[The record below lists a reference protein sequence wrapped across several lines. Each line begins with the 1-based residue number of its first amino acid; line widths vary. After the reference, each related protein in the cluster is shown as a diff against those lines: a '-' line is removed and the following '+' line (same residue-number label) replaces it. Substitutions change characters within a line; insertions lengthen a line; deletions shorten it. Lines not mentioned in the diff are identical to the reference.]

1 MKNPSLRRPL
11 KAACISDVQNAI
23 RKHYQLLEVEMERE
37 FTDPTEG
44 NWSRLFEL
52 EGRKTEL
59 ERRAPWLKQEAR

>member
-11 KAACISDVQNAI
+11 KVACISDVKNAI

-37 FTDPTEG
+37 FNEPTQG

-52 EGRKTEL
+52 HARKAEL
-59 ERRAPWLKQEAR
+59 ERRAPWLKQEVR